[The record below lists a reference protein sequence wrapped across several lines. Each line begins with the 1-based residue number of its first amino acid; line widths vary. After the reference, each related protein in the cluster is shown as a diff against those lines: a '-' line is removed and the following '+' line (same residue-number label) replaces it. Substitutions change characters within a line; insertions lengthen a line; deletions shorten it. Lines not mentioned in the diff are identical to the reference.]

1 MKARAAREKR
11 ELTER
16 LKVAGLQPEDLYLEW
31 QAVSLDGSKWMQPI
45 NAETTEV
52 RLLSTQVYR
61 DLVGA
66 PLTGH
71 AFDRAIPGLG
81 KYLVTAVCWLFAF
94 STMIS
99 WSYYGEQGIVFLF
112 GARLSGLAVLL
123 YKLLFCALAIV
134 ASWPGFLETDAQL
147 GLLADLGT
155 GVMLFANVPIIVFMA
170 PLAIRAFKDYFG
182 RMSRGEMEGP
192 HAAPRL
198 SDVVEGKDVE

>member
-1 MKARAAREKR
+1 VNDTTASRRVR
-11 ELTER
+11 IGGT
-16 LKVAGLQPEDLYLEW
+16 LKSTGEDVDGDGTLDLMIEWNAGDSAPPADAKLIDKGIYQ
-31 QAVSLDGSKWMQPI
+31 
-45 NAETTEV
+45 
-52 RLLSTQVYR
+52 

-99 WSYYGEQGIVFLF
+99 WSYYGEQGVVFLF
-112 GARLSGLAVLL
+112 GKRLAAVTVLL
-123 YKLLFCALAIV
+123 YKLLFCTLAIV

-155 GVMLFANVPIIVFMA
+155 GVMLMANVPIIVFMA
-170 PLAIRAFKDYFG
+170 PRAIRAMRDYFKRLDSG
-182 RMSRGEMEGP
+182 QMES
-192 HAAPRL
+192 HAAPPIE
-198 SDVVEGKDVE
+198 DVVEGKDVR